1 MRSILARLAV
11 AVASSVLVVAQT
23 SSVCNPMQNTCPNDP
38 ALAGTYDHVFGGA
51 APKFTAATG
60 SDLIKYG
67 SGAGGSA
74 VFRVAKSQDAPTIV
88 SDFYIMWGH
97 MEVTMQVAPG
107 VGMVSSIVLQ
117 SDDLDE
123 IDWEMLGS
131 TPTQAQSN
139 YFGKGNTA
147 TYDRAATHPVNSVS
161 GFHTYG
167 VDWTQQKLDWLIDGK
182 VVRTLTP
189 AQVQGDFYPQTPMQL
204 RIGSWAAGD
213 PGNAPGTIEWAGG
226 TIDYTKGPF
235 DTLIREIK
243 VIDYSSGTSYRYS
256 DRSGSWESIQ
266 AVGGKV
272 GAGPQSGAGN
282 DVSAVPDAQSITSRN
297 SKTGFLIPPTSR
309 ASKLTSIHPT
319 ICLIALFS
327 AFLHFA
333 R

>member
-1 MRSILARLAV
+1 
-11 AVASSVLVVAQT
+11 
-23 SSVCNPMQNTCPNDP
+23 
-38 ALAGTYDHVFGGA
+38 
-51 APKFTAATG
+51 
-60 SDLIKYG
+60 
-67 SGAGGSA
+67 
-74 VFRVAKSQDAPTIV
+74 
-88 SDFYIMWGH
+88 
-97 MEVTMQVAPG
+97 
-107 VGMVSSIVLQ
+107 VG
-117 SDDLDE
+117 
-123 IDWEMLGS
+123 W
-131 TPTQAQSN
+131 
-139 YFGKGNTA
+139 
-147 TYDRAATHPVNSVS
+147 
-161 GFHTYG
+161 
-167 VDWTQQKLDWLIDGK
+167 
-182 VVRTLTP
+182 
-189 AQVQGDFYPQTPMQL
+189 
-204 RIGSWAAGD
+204 
-213 PGNAPGTIEWAGG
+213 G